1 MSEWSES
8 EVQKVLP
15 GVDDNRLVQFSSVVD
30 ETRYCIP
37 RWLTLKDD
45 KTVETELYKSCT
57 ETTKGALVG
66 FLRTNR
72 KNFVSESDMPYCL
85 CKIEYIPKIGW
96 TAADFISVHVA
107 SCEIRVSVGP
117 SIF

>member
-8 EVQKVLP
+8 EVQKVVP

-45 KTVETELYKSCT
+45 KTVEMELYSRD
-57 ETTKGALVG
+57 GALLV
-66 FLRTNR
+66 LRPPR
-72 KNFVSESDMPYCL
+72 GHWL
-85 CKIEYIPKIGW
+85 
-96 TAADFISVHVA
+96 DF
-107 SCEIRVSVGP
+107 
-117 SIF
+117 